1 MGKTL
6 GILLLGSF
14 LMSTTAAV
22 VSVDNGNS
30 KEIAIKK

>member
-1 MGKTL
+1 MGNTYD
-6 GILLLGSF
+6 ILLLVCF
-14 LMSTTAAV
+14 LMSITAAV